1 MIDRE
6 QLAADLA
13 KVHGIRVDVDD
24 PVLTAALLNQ
34 RLLDDAISR
43 LETAVRASA
52 DRMTAAAA
60 HQVDSAKE
68 VAASLVTQ
76 AGEWS
81 AERLRTAAD
90 GVGSLLLSQVRQEV
104 DRAERASRSAV
115 RVAWLIITAVAV
127 TLAGMVG
134 FVVACLGHG

>member
-13 KVHGIRVDVDD
+13 KVHGIRVDADD
-24 PVLTAALLNQ
+24 PVLVSALLNQ
-34 RLLDDAISR
+34 RLLDDAINR

-60 HQVDSAKE
+60 QQVDSAKE

-90 GVGSLLLSQVRQEV
+90 GAGSLLLSQIRQEV

-115 RVAWLIITAVAV
+115 RVAWLIITAGAV

-134 FVVACLGHG
+134 FVVTCLGHG

>member
-13 KVHGIRVDVDD
+13 RAHGIRLDADD
-24 PVLTAALLNQ
+24 PVLVSALLNQ
-34 RLLDDAISR
+34 RLLDAAIVR

-52 DRMTAAAA
+52 DRLTAAATQ
-60 HQVDSAKE
+60 QVDGAKE
-68 VAASLVTQ
+68 TAAAFVTR

-90 GVGSLLLSQVRQEV
+90 DAGSALLLQVQQEV
-104 DRAERASRSAV
+104 ARAERASR
-115 RVAWLIITAVAV
+115 TAVHIAWIVGGVGAV
-127 TLAGMVG
+127 ALAGIGG
-134 FVVACLGHG
+134 FLLAGLRLR